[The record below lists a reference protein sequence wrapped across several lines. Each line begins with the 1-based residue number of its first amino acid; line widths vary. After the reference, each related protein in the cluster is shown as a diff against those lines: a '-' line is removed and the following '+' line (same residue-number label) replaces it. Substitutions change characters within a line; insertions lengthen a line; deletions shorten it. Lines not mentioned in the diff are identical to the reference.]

1 MAYIGLAKPTIAKL
15 DESEGSAKYTNAF
28 TCGKAIEVSISPQY
42 AEGSLYGDDSK
53 AEYDKEFTYA
63 DVTMNTTTLPIEAH
77 SVMFGHEV
85 AEDNKTIKDKDSDE
99 ANYVGFGVYVP
110 EKVDNKK
117 KYIGMWI
124 YKVKFTEGEESY
136 KTKGDAI
143 EYQTP
148 SVSGQAVA
156 LDSGEWRERKI
167 FDTEAE
173 VKKWLTDMSAKTNAD
188 PTV

>member
-1 MAYIGLAKPTIAKL
+1 
-15 DESEGSAKYTNAF
+15 
-28 TCGKAIEVSISPQY
+28 
-42 AEGSLYGDDSK
+42 
-53 AEYDKEFTYA
+53 
-63 DVTMNTTTLPIEAH
+63 MNTTTLPIEAH

-85 AEDNKTIKDKDSDE
+85 TEDKKTIKDKDSDE

-110 EKVDNKK
+110 EKVDGKK

-136 KTKGDAI
+136 KTKGDTI

-156 LDSGEWRERKI
+156 LDSGEWRERRI
-167 FDTEAE
+167 FDTETE
-173 VKKWLTDMSAKTNAD
+173 VKKWLTDMSAKTNAEL
-188 PTV
+188 TGGE